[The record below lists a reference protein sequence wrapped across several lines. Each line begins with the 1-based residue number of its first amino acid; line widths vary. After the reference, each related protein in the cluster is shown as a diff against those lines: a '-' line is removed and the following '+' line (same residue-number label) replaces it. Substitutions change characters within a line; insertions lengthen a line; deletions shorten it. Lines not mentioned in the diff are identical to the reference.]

1 MMHNDKKIFLEMS
14 KPSYVHGLLVMKASY
29 YTFNFGFEAS
39 HKLVFQYFME
49 YEIGLSPLWEFKNSG
64 YSTMLMLLSVLL
76 W

>member
-14 KPSYVHGLLVMKASY
+14 KSFYVHGLLVMIASY

-49 YEIGLSPLWEFKNSG
+49 YEIGLASCHLYGNLKI
-64 YSTMLMLLSVLL
+64 LVIQQC
-76 W
+76 